1 MRLKNEEGGDI
12 MIPHKQLKDRIRQKG
27 YTYRKLSKLL
37 GLSNS
42 ALYKK
47 LNGYTEFDIV
57 EAGAI
62 SAILDIPPEDIH
74 IFFA

>member
-1 MRLKNEEGGDI
+1 
-12 MIPHKQLKDRIRQKG
+12 MIPHVQLKDRIKQKG
-27 YTYRKLSKLL
+27 YSCRKLSKLL
-37 GLSNS
+37 GISNS

-47 LNGYTEFDIV
+47 LNGYTEFDIL

-62 SAILDIPPEDIH
+62 SAILDIPPEEIH